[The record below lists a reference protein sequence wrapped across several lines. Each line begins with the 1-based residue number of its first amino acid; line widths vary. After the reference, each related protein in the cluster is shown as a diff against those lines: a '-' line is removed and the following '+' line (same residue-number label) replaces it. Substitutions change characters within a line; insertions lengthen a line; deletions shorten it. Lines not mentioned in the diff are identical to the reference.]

1 LPGLSHYPNQ
11 KENDSMKRNS
21 VVWKMVTLGIV
32 GAFAALI
39 LATPVLA
46 QVSKEVK
53 DAAKMM
59 SDAWKKFEDGQHT
72 VIKGLA
78 MNKQV
83 ATQMGFED
91 LLTPGNKTIGSGR
104 DSVLTGAKSF
114 AQGQKY
120 IMEHPNDPKVM
131 KEGVDLLEN
140 GFKTAIGGKET
151 MEKGIAMNNQVAQSK
166 GAMDKFAEGNKLVKE
181 GMDTMGEAVREFMP
195 AERMYLKAKN
205 K

>member
-1 LPGLSHYPNQ
+1 
-11 KENDSMKRNS
+11 MAKRYGKKALA
-21 VVWKMVTLGIV
+21 VMVI
-32 GAFAALI
+32 GAFLI
-39 LATPVLA
+39 MGMSSLVMA

-59 SDAWKKFEDGQHT
+59 SDAWKKFEDGQRT

-104 DSVLTGAKSF
+104 DSVFTGAKSF

-120 IMEHPNDPKVM
+120 VMEHPNDPKVV
-131 KEGVDLLEN
+131 KEGVDMMRN
-140 GFKTAIGGKET
+140 GFKTAIGGKAT

-181 GMDTMGEAVREFMP
+181 GMDTMGEGVREFMP

>member
-1 LPGLSHYPNQ
+1 
-11 KENDSMKRNS
+11 MAKRYGKK
-21 VVWKMVTLGIV
+21 VLAVMVI
-32 GAFAALI
+32 GAFLI
-39 LATPVLA
+39 MGMSSLVIA
-46 QVSKEVK
+46 QVSPEVK
-53 DAAKMM
+53 NAAKMM
-59 SDAWKKFEDGQHT
+59 SDAWKKFEDGQRT

-104 DSVLTGAKSF
+104 DSVFTGAKSF

-120 IMEHPNDPKVM
+120 VMEHPNDPKVV
-131 KEGVDLLEN
+131 KEGVDMMRN
-140 GFKTAIGGKET
+140 GFKTAIGGKAT

-181 GMDTMGEAVREFMP
+181 GMDTMGEGVREFMP

>member
-1 LPGLSHYPNQ
+1 
-11 KENDSMKRNS
+11 MAKRYGKK
-21 VVWKMVTLGIV
+21 VLAVMVI
-32 GAFAALI
+32 GAFLVMGMSS
-39 LATPVLA
+39 LVMA
-46 QVSKEVK
+46 QVSPEVK

-59 SDAWKKFEDGQHT
+59 SDAWKKFEDGQRT

-83 ATQMGFED
+83 AAKLGFAD
-91 LLTPGNKTIGSGR
+91 LLEPGNKTIGLGR

-120 IMEHPNDPKVM
+120 IMEHPNDPKVV
-131 KEGVDLLEN
+131 KEGVDMMRN
-140 GFKTAIGGKET
+140 GFKTAIGGKKT
-151 MEKGIAMNNQVAQSK
+151 MEKGIAMNNEVAQSK

>member
-1 LPGLSHYPNQ
+1 
-11 KENDSMKRNS
+11 MKRNS

-91 LLTPGNKTIGSGR
+91 LLTPGNKTIASGR

-131 KEGVDLLEN
+131 KEGVDLLQN
-140 GFKTAIGGKET
+140 GFKTAIGGKEM
-151 MEKGIAMNNQVAQSK
+151 MEKGVAMNNQVAQSK
-166 GAMDKFAEGNKLVKE
+166 GAMDKFAEGNQLVKQ

>member
-1 LPGLSHYPNQ
+1 
-11 KENDSMKRNS
+11 MAKRYGKK
-21 VVWKMVTLGIV
+21 VLAVMVI
-32 GAFAALI
+32 GAFLI
-39 LATPVLA
+39 MGMSSLVMA
-46 QVSKEVK
+46 QVSPEIK
-53 DAAKMM
+53 DAAKKM

-72 VIKGLA
+72 VVKGLA

-83 ATQMGFED
+83 ATQLGFAD
-91 LLTPGNKTIGSGR
+91 LLTPGNKTIASGR

-120 IMEHPNDPKVM
+120 IMEHPNDPKVV

-140 GFKTAIGGKET
+140 GFKTAIGGKKT
-151 MEKGIAMNNQVAQSK
+151 MEKGIAMNNEVAQSK

>member
-1 LPGLSHYPNQ
+1 
-11 KENDSMKRNS
+11 MTKRYGKKALA
-21 VVWKMVTLGIV
+21 VMVI
-32 GAFAALI
+32 GAFLI
-39 LATPVLA
+39 MGFSSLVQA

-59 SDAWKKFEDGQHT
+59 SDAWKKFEDGQGT

-83 ATQMGFED
+83 ATQMGFAD
-91 LLTPGNKTIGSGR
+91 LLEPGNKTIGSGR
-104 DSVLTGAKSF
+104 DSVFTGAKSF
-114 AQGQKY
+114 AQGQKVV
-120 IMEHPNDPKVM
+120 MENPNSPKVM
-131 KEGVDLLEN
+131 KEGVDMMRN
-140 GFKTAIGGKET
+140 GFKAAIGGKAT